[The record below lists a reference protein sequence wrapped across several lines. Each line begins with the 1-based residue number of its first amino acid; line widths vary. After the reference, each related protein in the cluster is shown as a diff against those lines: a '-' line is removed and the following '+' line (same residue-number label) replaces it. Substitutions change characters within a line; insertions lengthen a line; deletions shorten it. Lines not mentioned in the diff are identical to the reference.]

1 MISNAPSHSP
11 TRKDLRHYLLA
22 PAPISKTNIEINRDR
37 RAFAKRV
44 AGPAWLHSAS
54 RSSTKSNTGAWLD
67 ALIRRRDTFG
77 ITRIG
82 SLTRLDRTG
91 IPVVQVSRPLA
102 LSNAVSQGKGLN
114 WADATASAL
123 MEAIETWASERF
135 EGDVKD
141 RVLVADVGLSGQD
154 LCPGP

>member
-1 MISNAPSHSP
+1 MTGALLPNASQ
-11 TRKDLRHYLLA
+11 
-22 PAPISKTNIEINRDR
+22 
-37 RAFAKRV
+37 V
-44 AGPAWLHSAS
+44 PAWLHSAS
-54 RSSTKSNTGAWLD
+54 RSSTKSNTGVWLD

-114 WADATASAL
+114 WADATA
-123 MEAIETWASERF
+123 RF
-135 EGDVKD
+135 NAARANTG
-141 RVLVADVGLSGQD
+141 GLII
-154 LCPGP
+154 L